1 MNSPLSYQI
10 PIAFKLCALLV
21 LGLCFGSAAHGQELV
36 PDITAP
42 PPMKFLSSGEK
53 AQLSP
58 VTDPKERTRISLEL
72 AEAHLRHAE
81 DATFTRSYDPAS
93 AALGRYQAI
102 IEDALRFIKGIDT
115 SSKKMRDLIKR
126 LELTLRAHVSRI
138 EAIRRDTPFE
148 YAVNVKSVLEYTRD
162 ARTRALDTF
171 FGNTVVGDNLQNNE
185 QHSGDRDRSKT
196 STANPQK
203 KQL

>member
-10 PIAFKLCALLV
+10 LIALKLGALLV
-21 LGLCFGSAAHGQELV
+21 LGLCFSSAARGQELV

-42 PPMKFLSSGEK
+42 PPMKFLSRGEK
-53 AQLSP
+53 AQLFP
-58 VTDPKERTRISLEL
+58 VSDPKERTRISLEL

-102 IEDALRFIKGIDT
+102 IEDALRFITGIDT
-115 SSKKMRDLIKR
+115 STKKMRDLIKR
-126 LELTLRAHVSRI
+126 LELTLRSHVSRI

-148 YAVNVKSVLEYTRD
+148 YAVNVKSILEYTRD

-171 FGNTVVGDNLQNNE
+171 FGDTVIRENLQNNE
-185 QHSGDRDRSKT
+185 QHSGDRERSKNPA
-196 STANPQK
+196 SNPQ
-203 KQL
+203 

>member
-1 MNSPLSYQI
+1 MNSSLSYQI
-10 PIAFKLCALLV
+10 PIAFKLCGLLV
-21 LGLCFGSAAHGQELV
+21 LGLCFSSAARGQQELV

-58 VTDPKERTRISLEL
+58 VSDPKERTRISLEL

-102 IEDALRFIKGIDT
+102 IEDALRFLTGIDT
-115 SSKKMRDLIKR
+115 STKKMRDLIKR
-126 LELTLRAHVSRI
+126 LELTLRSHVSRI
-138 EAIRRDTPFE
+138 EAIRRDTPFD

-171 FGNTVVGDNLQNNE
+171 FSDTVIRENPQNNG
-185 QHSGDRDRSKT
+185 QHSGDHERSKNT
-196 STANPQK
+196 PSNPQ
-203 KQL
+203 

>member
-1 MNSPLSYQI
+1 MNPPLFYRTS
-10 PIAFKLCALLV
+10 IAFKVGALLV
-21 LGLCFGSAAHGQELV
+21 LGLCFSSAARGQQELV
-36 PDITAP
+36 PELTAP

-58 VTDPKERTRISLEL
+58 VSDPKERTRISLEL

-81 DATFTRSYDPAS
+81 DATFTHSYDPAS

-102 IEDALRFIKGIDT
+102 IEDALRFLTGMDT
-115 SSKKMRDLIKR
+115 STKKMRDLIKR
-126 LELTLRAHVSRI
+126 LELTLRAHVTRI

-148 YAVNVKSVLEYTRD
+148 YAVNIKSVLDYTRD

-171 FGNTVVGDNLQNNE
+171 FGNTVIRENLQNNE
-185 QHSGDRDRSKT
+185 QHSGDHERSKDPN
-196 STANPQK
+196 ANPQK
-203 KQL
+203 K

>member
-21 LGLCFGSAAHGQELV
+21 LGLCFSSAARGQELV
-36 PDITAP
+36 PELTAP
-42 PPMKFLSSGEK
+42 PPMKFLSRGEQ

-58 VTDPKERTRISLEL
+58 VNDPKERTNISLDL

-102 IEDALRFIKGIDT
+102 IEDALHFLTGVDT
-115 SSKKMRDLIKR
+115 STKKMRDLIKR
-126 LELTLRAHVSRI
+126 LELTLRAHVTRI

-148 YAVNVKSVLEYTRD
+148 YAVNIKSVLEYTRD
-162 ARTRALDTF
+162 ARTRALNAFFSDT
-171 FGNTVVGDNLQNNE
+171 VIRENLQNNE
-185 QHSGDRDRSKT
+185 QHSGDHERSKNST
-196 STANPQK
+196 SNPQ
-203 KQL
+203 